1 MKLYTYEFRH
11 VQKRWV
17 WVDKLV
23 LEYVLFCFTTI
34 MKVVKQKGSNI
45 GLKEETK
52 VYHSSYVWVTGASYH
67 IGGW

>member
-1 MKLYTYEFRH
+1 MTSETLHFYEF
-11 VQKRWV
+11 
-17 WVDKLV
+17 V

-34 MKVVKQKGSNI
+34 MKAVKQKGSNN